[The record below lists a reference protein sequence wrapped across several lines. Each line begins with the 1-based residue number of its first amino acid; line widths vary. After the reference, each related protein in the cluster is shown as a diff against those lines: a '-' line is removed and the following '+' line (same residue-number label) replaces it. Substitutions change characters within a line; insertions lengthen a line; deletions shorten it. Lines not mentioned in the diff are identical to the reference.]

1 MLRLFV
7 MGAKYE
13 LYQSVFSTERNESKN
28 NNGLSHISAALNVA
42 REACASHAG
51 RPAFV
56 CAAVTAFFVFVSVHI
71 RAVLYESRFQD
82 MWKFGY

>member
-1 MLRLFV
+1 MLRLIV

-13 LYQSVFSTERNESKN
+13 LYQSVFSTGRNESKN
-28 NNGLSHISAALNVA
+28 NNRLSHVSAASNVA

-56 CAAVTAFFVFVSVHI
+56 CAVAAFFVFVYVRV
-71 RAVLYESRFQD
+71 RAVSYEGRIQD
-82 MWKFGY
+82 MRKFGY